1 MTTFGH
7 RVTRVIDTER
17 SSFTKDEEQSMRFD
31 TKIAV
36 VLRGDVPIWQRLNMT
51 AFLCSGIAATV
62 DGIIGEPYQDASGQ
76 QYLPMFRQ
84 PVLAFRATA
93 EELRA
98 AYERARA
105 RGLALAIFTDELFAT
120 GHDEANRAAVRAVM
134 SADLRLAGLAL
145 HADRKAVD
153 AVVKGLGLHE

>member
-1 MTTFGH
+1 
-7 RVTRVIDTER
+7 
-17 SSFTKDEEQSMRFD
+17 MRFD

-36 VLRGDVPIWQRLNMT
+36 VLRGGVPIWQQLNMT

-62 DGIIGEPYQDASGQ
+62 NGIIGEPYHDASEQ

-84 PVLAFRATA
+84 PVLVFQATA
-93 EELRA
+93 EELRT

-120 GHDEANRAAVRAVM
+120 SHDEANRAAVRAVA
-134 SADLRLAGLAL
+134 SADLSLAGLAL

-153 AVVKGLGLHE
+153 AVVKGLSLHE

>member
-1 MTTFGH
+1 
-7 RVTRVIDTER
+7 
-17 SSFTKDEEQSMRFD
+17 MRFD

-51 AFLCSGIAATV
+51 AFLCSGIATTV
-62 DGIIGEPYQDASGQ
+62 DGIIGEPYLDASGQ
-76 QYLPMFRQ
+76 TYLPMFRQ
-84 PVLAFRATA
+84 PVLVFRATA

-98 AYERARA
+98 AYERAIV

-120 GHDEANRAAVRAVM
+120 GHDAANRAAVRTVA
-134 SADLRLAGLAL
+134 SRDLSLAGLAL

-153 AVVKGLGLHE
+153 AVVKGLSLHE

>member
-1 MTTFGH
+1 
-7 RVTRVIDTER
+7 
-17 SSFTKDEEQSMRFD
+17 MRFD

-36 VLRGDVPIWQRLNMT
+36 VLRSDVPTWQRLNMT

-62 DGIIGEPYQDASGQ
+62 AGIIGEPYQDGSGQ

-84 PVLAFRATA
+84 PVLVFGATA
-93 EELRA
+93 EQLRK

-105 RGLALAIFTDELFAT
+105 RELALAIFTDDLFST
-120 GHDEANRAAVRAVM
+120 GHDEANRAAVRAVA
-134 SADLRLAGLAL
+134 SAELSLAGLAL

-153 AVVKGLGLHE
+153 AVVKGLSLHE